1 MAGLIIFGAGPFA
14 QLVYRYATNDLGM
27 QVHAFTVDE
36 SYLPDGILELDGI
49 PLLGWQTV
57 CNRFAPADA
66 MVFVAVGYR
75 SMLARE
81 CVYRSIKQCGY
92 PLANLMHPTAWIAA
106 DAVIGDNVI
115 VMPGAVIETGVK
127 LGSNNV
133 IWSNATLCHDSKIG
147 DHNFIAA
154 NATLG
159 GNVTIGARN
168 FIGFSAVVMQGRRIG
183 DDTLIGA
190 QSMINRD
197 TQDLSVYVGAPARR
211 LRTLDPATAV
221 TVCDQV

>member
-14 QLVYRYATNDLGM
+14 QLVYRYVTTDLDM
-27 QVHAFTVDE
+27 QVRAFTVDE
-36 SYLPDGILELDGI
+36 SYLPDGNSELDGI
-49 PLLGWQTV
+49 PLLGWKDV
-57 CNRFAPADA
+57 SKCYAPNDV
-66 MVFVAVGYR
+66 MLFVAVGYR

-81 CVYRSIKQCGY
+81 SVYRAIKQSGY
-92 PLANLMHPTAWIAA
+92 RFANLLHPAAWVAA
-106 DAVIGDNVI
+106 DVVIGDNVI
-115 VMPGAVIETGVK
+115 IMPGAIIEPGVT

-133 IWSNATLCHDSKIG
+133 IWSNATLCHDSIIG

-159 GNVTIGARN
+159 GNVTIGERN

-190 QSMINRD
+190 QSMVNRD
-197 TQDLSVYVGAPARR
+197 TQDLCVYVGAPARLVR
-211 LRTLDPATAV
+211 KLDKATAV
-221 TVCDQV
+221 TVSDQV